1 MSAGDGEESELNY
14 PRPWSS
20 RSPQRWV
27 FAVVAVVLAVAV
39 VVAAIRYLGEGIGG
53 IVPYL
58 MLAGGPTLGVY
69 YLWYFA
75 FRKWSA

>member
-1 MSAGDGEESELNY
+1 MNARNAEDVDQAY

-27 FAVVAVVLAVAV
+27 FAALAMVMAAAV
-39 VVAAIRYLGEGIGG
+39 VVAAISYITIGRGG

-58 MLAGGPTLGVY
+58 MLAGGPALGAY

-75 FRKWSA
+75 IRKWS